1 MRVSMTMGRYFGMK
15 FLVTA
20 LAVFGGVVFLVILLD
35 SVELMRRTASNEN
48 ATAFLVIKLS
58 FFRVPMMAE
67 RILPFCILVGAMSCY
82 LGLSRRNELVVAR
95 AAGVSAWQFTAPA
108 VVVALLLGAL
118 ATLVYNPVAA
128 NLQERA
134 KRYEAEIF
142 GQRSF
147 GQQDA
152 GFWVRQRSVDGQ
164 SIINARDSRRQG
176 MRLIGVTVFTFDQ
189 QGRYQDRIEAESAE
203 LNNGYWELI
212 NARLYPSDEPP
223 SVHAIYKL
231 KTNIS
236 REQVQENFATPETLT
251 VWELPNYIQ
260 TAENAGLAA
269 AGYRLQ
275 YHKLLSR
282 PFLLASMVLLAAAF
296 SLRFARMGGV
306 QKMVLGGVLSGFLL
320 YVLSKITE
328 DMSKTELL
336 SPVTAAWAPVLIGGL
351 TGFLVLLYQED
362 G

>member
-1 MRVSMTMGRYFGMK
+1 MRASMTLGRYFGMK
-15 FLVTA
+15 FLTTV
-20 LAVFGGVVFLVILLD
+20 LAVFSGVVLLVILLD

-58 FFRVPMMAE
+58 FFRVPMMAD
-67 RILPFCILVGAMSCY
+67 RIMPFCVLVGAMSCY

-108 VVVALLLGAL
+108 VIAALLLGVFV
-118 ATLVYNPVAA
+118 TLVYNPVAA
-128 NLQERA
+128 ELQEQA
-134 KRYEAEIF
+134 KRYEAVIF
-142 GQRSF
+142 GQRNF
-147 GQQDA
+147 GQQEA
-152 GFWVRQRSVDGQ
+152 GFWVRQRSPNGQ
-164 SIINARDSRRQG
+164 SIINAQSSRQQG
-176 MRLIGVTVFTFDQ
+176 MYLTGVTVFTFDP
-189 QGRYQDRIEAESAE
+189 QGQYQDRIEAASAE
-203 LNNGYWELI
+203 LKDGHWELT
-212 NARLYPSDEPP
+212 NARVYPTDAPP
-223 SVHAIYKL
+223 SVHQTYAL

-236 REQVQENFATPETLT
+236 REQVQENFSTPETLPI
-251 VWELPNYIQ
+251 WELPGYIK
-260 TAENAGLAA
+260 TAENAGLGA

-275 YHKLLSR
+275 YHKLLSK
-282 PFLLASMVLLAAAF
+282 PFLLAAMVLLAAAF

-336 SPVTAAWAPVLIGGL
+336 SPVTAAWAPVLVGGL

>member
-1 MRVSMTMGRYFGMK
+1 MTLGRYFGMK

-48 ATAFLVIKLS
+48 ATAFLVMKLS
-58 FFRVPMMAE
+58 LFRVPMMAE

-108 VVVALLLGAL
+108 VIVALLLGVF

-134 KRYEAEIF
+134 KRNEAEIF
-142 GQRSF
+142 GQRGF
-147 GQQDA
+147 GQQEA

-176 MRLIGVTVFTFDQ
+176 MRLVGVTVFTFDQ

-203 LNNGYWELI
+203 LKDGHWELI
-212 NARLYPSDEPP
+212 NARVYPTDEPP
-223 SVHAIYKL
+223 SVHAIYNL

-236 REQVQENFATPETLT
+236 REQVQENFATPEALT
-251 VWELPNYIQ
+251 IWELPDYIRM
-260 TAENAGLAA
+260 AENAGLAA

-336 SPVTAAWAPVLIGGL
+336 SPVTAAWAPVLVGGL

>member
-1 MRVSMTMGRYFGMK
+1 MRVSMTLGRYFGMK

-48 ATAFLVIKLS
+48 ATAFLVMKLS
-58 FFRVPMMAE
+58 LFRVPMMAE
-67 RILPFCILVGAMSCY
+67 RILPFCILVAAMSCY

-108 VVVALLLGAL
+108 VIVALLLGVF

-134 KRYEAEIF
+134 KRHEAEIF
-142 GQRSF
+142 GQRGF
-147 GQQDA
+147 GQQEA

-176 MRLIGVTVFTFDQ
+176 MRLVGVTVFTFDH

-203 LNNGYWELI
+203 LKEGHWELL
-212 NARLYPSDEPP
+212 NARVYPTDEPP
-223 SVHAIYKL
+223 SVHATYNL

-236 REQVQENFATPETLT
+236 REQVQENFATPEALT
-251 VWELPNYIQ
+251 IWELPDYIQ
-260 TAENAGLAA
+260 MAENAGLAA

-282 PFLLASMVLLAAAF
+282 PFLLAAMVLLAAAF

-336 SPVTAAWAPVLIGGL
+336 SPVTAAWAPVLVGGL

>member
-1 MRVSMTMGRYFGMK
+1 MRVTMTLGRYFGMR
-15 FLVTA
+15 FLVTVV
-20 LAVFGGVVFLVILLD
+20 AVFCGVVLLVVLLD
-35 SVELMRRTASNEN
+35 AVELMRRTSVNDN
-48 ATAFLVIKLS
+48 ATALTVIKLS
-58 FFRVPMMAE
+58 VFRVPMMAE
-67 RILPFCILVGAMSCY
+67 RIMPFCALVGAMSCY
-82 LGLSRRNELVVAR
+82 LNLSRRNELVVAR
-95 AAGVSAWQFTAPA
+95 AAGVSAWEFTAPA
-108 VVVALLLGAL
+108 VVVALALGLL

-134 KRYEAEIF
+134 KRFEIEIF
-142 GQRSF
+142 GQREF
-147 GQQDA
+147 GQQES
-152 GFWVRQRSVDGQ
+152 GFWIRQKSPDGQ
-164 SIINARDSRRQG
+164 SIINARNSREQG
-176 MRLIGVTVFTFDQ
+176 LRLNGVTVFTFDQ
-189 QGRYQDRIEAESAE
+189 QGRYQDRIEADSAT
-203 LNNGYWELI
+203 LKDGAWELSEARVYPG
-212 NARLYPSDEPP
+212 NAPP
-223 SVHAIYKL
+223 SVHKSYVL

-236 REQVQENFATPETLT
+236 REQVRENFATPETLA
-251 VWELPNYIQ
+251 VWELPEYIRL
-260 TAENAGLAA
+260 AENAGLAA

-275 YHKLLSR
+275 YHKLLAR

-336 SPVTAAWAPVLIGGL
+336 SPMTAAWAPVLIGGL

>member
-1 MRVSMTMGRYFGMK
+1 MRVSMTLGRYFGMK
-15 FLVTA
+15 FLVAAMAIFT
-20 LAVFGGVVFLVILLD
+20 GVVFLVILLD
-35 SVELMRRTASNEN
+35 SVELMRRTSSNEN
-48 ATAFLVIKLS
+48 ATLLLVLKLS
-58 FFRVPMMAE
+58 LFRVPMMAE

-108 VVVALLLGAL
+108 VIVALLLGVFS
-118 ATLVYNPVAA
+118 TLVYNPVAA
-128 NLQERA
+128 NMQEQA

-142 GQRSF
+142 GQRNF
-147 GQQDA
+147 GQQEA
-152 GFWVRQRSVDGQ
+152 GFWVRQRSEDGQ
-164 SIINARDSRRQG
+164 SIINAQRSRRQG
-176 MRLIGVTVFTFDQ
+176 MKLSGVTVFTFNKDGQ
-189 QGRYQDRIEAESAE
+189 YDTRIEAESAE
-203 LNNGYWELI
+203 LKDGYWELL
-212 NARLYPSDEPP
+212 NARVYPTDQPP
-223 SVHAIYKL
+223 SVNPTYKL

-236 REQVQENFATPETLT
+236 REQVQENFATAETLT
-251 VWELPNYIQ
+251 LWELPEYIKM
-260 TAENAGLAA
+260 AENAGLAA
-269 AGYRLQ
+269 AAYRLQ

-282 PFLLASMVLLAAAF
+282 PFLLAAMVLLAAAF

-336 SPVTAAWAPVLIGGL
+336 SPVTAAWAPVLVGGL